1 MIKNLGAH
9 DLCKMRH
16 LDWSLSKGQNL
27 NALQNTAP
35 GRYRWYTHVTLPS
48 KWGTTIWMK
57 KYNRKKS
64 TVICVLEDIW
74 FHRNH
79 QRGGPGRGPPPP
91 PTHTHTSQPL
101 YLEGGGLVVF
111 VFDCK
116 IRIYFN
122 CVNYVYL
129 IPKHRV
135 YMLRGIKTVRR
146 LKEFYAGTAPPGFE
160 IPGPANGQNNK
171 NLPVE
176 GGSLLFHDH
185 VLILTLENS

>member
-1 MIKNLGAH
+1 MTESYLSLVYDQEFRSSRWRRICQRM
-9 DLCKMRH
+9 CKMRH

-35 GRYRWYTHVTLPS
+35 ARYRWYTHVTLPS

-79 QRGGPGRGPPPP
+79 QRRIQDWCPPPP

-116 IRIYFN
+116 TRIYFN

-129 IPKHRV
+129 ILNIGYIHVCKGTSKQSADSK
-135 YMLRGIKTVRR
+135 YSTRGPRPPV
-146 LKEFYAGTAPPGFE
+146 LKLWTK
-160 IPGPANGQNNK
+160 Q
-171 NLPVE
+171 
-176 GGSLLFHDH
+176 
-185 VLILTLENS
+185 